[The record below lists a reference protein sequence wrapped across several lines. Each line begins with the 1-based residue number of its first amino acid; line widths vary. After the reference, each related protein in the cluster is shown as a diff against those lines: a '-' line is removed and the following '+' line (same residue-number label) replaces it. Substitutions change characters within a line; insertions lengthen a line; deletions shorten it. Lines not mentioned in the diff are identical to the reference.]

1 MGNSYPVPR
10 SVKGESRILV
20 IFTLRS
26 FVTTVAV
33 GLIGAGIWY
42 IGDNFFGMG
51 LFTGLIITA
60 IFAAV
65 GYVVGALKIP
75 DIPAMGNLRKAGGEN
90 VSDILLRF
98 VMFKKKKKIYMYNI
112 NRGGK

>member
-42 IGDNFFGMG
+42 LLDMIGIIG
-51 LFTGLIITA
+51 LVPGLVITA
-60 IFAAV
+60 IFAGV
-65 GYVVGALKIP
+65 GFAIGSLKIP
-75 DIPAMGNLRKAGGEN
+75 DIPAMGKLRKAGGEN
-90 VSDILLRF
+90 VLDILIRF
-98 VMFKKKKKIYMYNI
+98 AMFKRKKKIYLYNI